1 MQEYIFRVFMNVSRH
16 SSEVESVQYRTEAR
30 ARKYAKLLTS
40 RCSLVKISGNT
51 LFYARR
57 SEMDPSFWMDILS
70 RDGTKLP
77 REWDLGS
84 GVPTSIPPDER
95 VTFVQWMES
104 VWLKNKDRFFSKKP
118 NPVPLNV
125 IDSKIRDVDEY
136 RTKAIL
142 EIFYEY
148 DTEDVIELCK
158 SKDLYTTLITF
169 VGSEWGGDAPRLS
182 DAVAKINKIF
192 ETALSMEA
200 DNISYRAAENE
211 LNEINAKIEMHNRRS
226 ENGYAEDLALRK
238 NVHRA
243 IISYYDEY
251 RRDFVQAE

>member
-1 MQEYIFRVFMNVSRH
+1 MNVSRH
-16 SSEVESVQYRTEAR
+16 STSEECVRFRNEAR

-40 RCSLVKISGNT
+40 RCSLVKISGDT

-57 SEMDPSFWMDILS
+57 SEMDPSFWMDVLS

-77 REWDLGS
+77 GEWDLGS
-84 GVPTSIPPDER
+84 GIPTSIPPDEK

-104 VWLKNKDRFFSKKP
+104 VWLKNKDRFFSKRP

-125 IDSKIRDVDEY
+125 IDSKIRDVNEY
-136 RTKAIL
+136 RTRAIL
-142 EIFYEY
+142 EIFDEY
-148 DTEDVIELCK
+148 DERDVIELCK

-182 DAVAKINKIF
+182 NAVAKINKIF

-211 LNEINAKIEMHNRRS
+211 LNEINAKIEMHNQRI
-226 ENGYAEDLALRK
+226 EHGYTEDLALRR
-238 NVHRA
+238 NVRRA
-243 IISYYDEY
+243 IVSYYDIY